1 MKLQTMVAIGLA
13 ALMLTTGAAVAVP
26 GAAPTDAAGSTN
38 GAADA
43 HGEATHGADTAAADR
58 AADRPENA
66 AETPHDAS
74 AASVGGPRA
83 DLPGPVPD
91 RVAQIHSLI
100 RRSLDGTLGEPLG
113 QAIDGLSSDDT
124 AAEHPADGPR
134 YR

>member
-1 MKLQTMVAIGLA
+1 
-13 ALMLTTGAAVAVP
+13 
-26 GAAPTDAAGSTN
+26 
-38 GAADA
+38 
-43 HGEATHGADTAAADR
+43 
-58 AADRPENA
+58 
-66 AETPHDAS
+66 AS

>member
-1 MKLQTMVAIGLA
+1 MKLQTIVAIGLA

-38 GAADA
+38 GAAGA
-43 HGEATHGADTAAADR
+43 HSEATHGADTAAADR
-58 AADRPENA
+58 AVDRPENA
-66 AETPHDAS
+66 SETPHGAS
-74 AASVGGPRA
+74 AASWDGPRA
-83 DLPGPVPD
+83 GLPDQVPD

-100 RRSLDGTLGEPLG
+100 RQSLAGTLGEPLG

-124 AAEHPADGPR
+124 ASDHPADGSR